1 MSTRK
6 KNTVASALK
15 VLAIIIIGASGLI
28 VPLAF
33 IRGNIGLVLVI
44 FAAVT
49 IVSLFVYALGE
60 IVDLLAQIRDNTSTQ
75 AKAAPVSDELPAL

>member
-15 VLAIIIIGASGLI
+15 VLAIIIGASGLI

-33 IRGNIGLVLVI
+33 ICGNIGLVLVI

-75 AKAAPVSDELPAL
+75 AKAAPVSDELPTL

>member
-15 VLAIIIIGASGLI
+15 VLAIIIGVSGLI

-44 FAAVT
+44 FAAVV

-60 IVDLLAQIRDNTSTQ
+60 IVDLLAQIRDNTSAQ
-75 AKAAPVSDELPAL
+75 AKAAAPVSDELPAL

>member
-15 VLAIIIIGASGLI
+15 VLAIIIGVSGLI

-44 FAAVT
+44 FAAVV

-60 IVDLLAQIRDNTSTQ
+60 IVDLLAQIRDNTSMQ
-75 AKAAPVSDELPAL
+75 AKAAAPVSDELPTL